1 MLSMTCDRL
10 GVSTTRLQFYIAY
23 IKNVEFNFSARAASL
38 DYNHEK
44 EYICLCIKQANQSLS
59 LIQNWRYGLVL

>member
-1 MLSMTCDRL
+1 MVIFRWN
-10 GVSTTRLQFYIAY
+10 RLQFYIAY

-44 EYICLCIKQANQSLS
+44 EYVINVVNDLWQVGGFHHQ
-59 LIQNWRYGLVL
+59 